1 MRRQNSAFDPIGS
14 GHSGSFRAVRTSPAD
29 AGPGPTSV
37 GAVRRTGE
45 STRDREAATD
55 ARDGAAADAA
65 ADGDGNGAAHPI
77 LADLRADRLCELS
90 GDGRA
95 AWRR

>member
-1 MRRQNSAFDPIGS
+1 MGRLNNGVDPIGG
-14 GHSGSFRAVRTSPAD
+14 GHFGSLRAVRTSPAD

-45 STRDREAATD
+45 SARDREAAPD

-77 LADLRADRLCELS
+77 IADLRADRLRELS
-90 GDGRA
+90 RDGRA
-95 AWRR
+95 ARRR